1 VPIIRLFRVL
11 IHADLRQEFEAKF
24 AEISVNSVRDAP
36 GALAVEICKPS
47 QWDTDEY
54 LMISRWQDES
64 AIRNFAGEDWSRA
77 FLPQGMEKFVASC
90 SVHHYTTWE
99 EP

>member
-1 VPIIRLFRVL
+1 MPIIRLFCVR
-11 IHADLRQEFEAKF
+11 IHADLREEFEAKF
-24 AEISVNSVRDAP
+24 AAISVDAVRHAR

-47 QWDTDEY
+47 RWDADEY

-64 AIRNFAGEDWSRA
+64 SVKEFAGEDWSRA
-77 FLPQGMEKFVASC
+77 FIPQGMEKFVASC

-99 EP
+99 GA